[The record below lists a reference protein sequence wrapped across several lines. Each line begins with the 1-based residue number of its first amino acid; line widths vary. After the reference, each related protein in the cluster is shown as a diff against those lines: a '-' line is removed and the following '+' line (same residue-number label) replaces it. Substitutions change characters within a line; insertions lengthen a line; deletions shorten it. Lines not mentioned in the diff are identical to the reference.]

1 MNAVRTFVVGV
12 VALAALA
19 LAGSALA
26 ESGGAGAVYT
36 LTNSPFGNAVAVFDR
51 AGDGTLTAAGT
62 YATGGSG
69 TGAGLGSQGAAILSA
84 DGGRLYAVNAG
95 SNTIAAFDVRPGGLV
110 RQNVVSSGGTLP
122 ISLAIHGNLVYVVNA
137 GGTPTISG
145 FVVDK
150 SGLTPLDG
158 STRALSPGAAGPA
171 QVSFTP
177 DGGVLVV
184 TEKASNSI
192 DTFVVDADGYAGTPS
207 IHPSVGATPF
217 GFDFDNRGNLLVSD
231 AGGAASSYAVSSTGD
246 VSVITA
252 PVLTHQAAPCWL
264 VATKN
269 GRYAYTANAGAGT
282 ISGFSVD
289 HGALTLLAAD
299 GSSAGLGAGSHPLD
313 EAVSENGQ
321 FLYVLV
327 DGFHALAGFRIAD
340 DGSLTPAA
348 SAAGLPVGAIGLAA
362 R

>member
-1 MNAVRTFVVGV
+1 MKAARSFVAGL

-19 LAGSALA
+19 LAGSAFA
-26 ESGGAGAVYT
+26 APGGAGAVYT

-51 AGDGTLTAAGT
+51 AGDGSLAAAGT

-69 TGAGLGSQGAAILSA
+69 TGAGLGSQGAVVLSA
-84 DGGRLYAVNAG
+84 DGGRLYAVNAA
-95 SNTIAAFDVRPGGLV
+95 SNTIAAFDVRPDGLV
-110 RQNVVSSGGTLP
+110 RQNVVPSGGTLP
-122 ISLAIHGNLVYVVNA
+122 IGLTTHGNLVYAVNA

-145 FVVDK
+145 FTAGKD
-150 SGLTPLDG
+150 GLTPLAG

-177 DGGVLVV
+177 DGRVLVV

-192 DTFVVDADGYAGTPS
+192 DTFVVDADGYAGAPA
-207 IHPSVGATPF
+207 IHPSIGATPF

-231 AGGAASSYAVSSTGD
+231 AGGAASSYAVSSAGD

-299 GSSAGLGAGSHPLD
+299 GSSAAFGAGSHPLD

-327 DGFHALAGFRIAD
+327 DGFHSLAGFRIGE
-340 DGSLTPAA
+340 DGGLTPAA
-348 SAAGLPVGAIGLAA
+348 SVTGLPAGTMGLAS